1 MFNEQTMKGKW
12 TEIKGEIRTQWGKL
26 TENEVDQASGN
37 LTSLAGIIQ
46 QRYGIKKEE
55 AQEKLQKI
63 ASKFVKVTEDVK
75 EEARKK
81 VS

>member
-1 MFNEQTMKGKW
+1 MFNEQTLKGKW

-63 ASKFVKVTEDVK
+63 AAKFVKVTEDVK

>member
-1 MFNEQTMKGKW
+1 MFNEQILKGKW
-12 TEIKGEIRTQWGKL
+12 NEIKGEIRTQWGKL
-26 TENEVDQASGN
+26 TENELNQASGN

-63 ASKFVKVTEDVK
+63 ASKFVKATEDVK
-75 EEARKK
+75 NEARKK

>member
-1 MFNEQTMKGKW
+1 MFNEQTLKGKW

-75 EEARKK
+75 EEVRKK

>member
-1 MFNEQTMKGKW
+1 MFNEQTLKGKW